1 MKKGLKIAL
10 ISILG
15 FCAVLFAALHIVLN
29 SKVTRNAIDKLA
41 AGYVD
46 GRLDYTRLRI
56 SLLPA
61 LRLSLDSLS
70 LTYPHGRFPEDS
82 SSYFTLAGCGTVA
95 DTLLALDRLSLEMR
109 LLPLL
114 GGKVSVKQLEID
126 GPRAFVHLSL
136 IHI

>member
-46 GRLDYTRLRI
+46 GRLDYSRLRI

-82 SSYFTLAGCGTVA
+82 SSYFTLAGCGAVA
-95 DTLLALDRLSLEMR
+95 DTLLALDRLSLKMR

-126 GPRAFVHLSL
+126 GPRAFLHQYDSL
-136 IHI
+136 